1 MSIEQE
7 EGDKKTWKAVGGDVI
22 DTIASAPTL
31 RIKFH
36 VKNLNKSV
44 MEKVF
49 DVKENVNTLEV
60 NSLVSTK
67 EFALTI
73 IPEVIGAEIFKAPRV
88 KLSGTISLSED
99 AGYGVEMTATI
110 LKAKAD
116 KPLFY
121 LEKKA

>member
-1 MSIEQE
+1 
-7 EGDKKTWKAVGGDVI
+7 
-22 DTIASAPTL
+22 
-31 RIKFH
+31 
-36 VKNLNKSV
+36 

-73 IPEVIGAEIFKAPRV
+73 SPEVIGAEIFKAPRV
-88 KLSGTISLSED
+88 KLSGSISLSED
-99 AGYGVEMTATI
+99 TGYGVEMTATI